1 MGGLADTGVP
11 GTASG
16 GRKHKPAPAPSQL
29 CPVTFPPGWAKSRNA
44 NNSYWDLTGSCKV
57 LCGHQRGSRDPQIPL
72 PVQSPRP
79 RPSPGHRPQGP
90 PGLTLLSGHL
100 QAAARPGEPGWWARP
115 PGPTVRSA
123 AGHQA
128 GAGAGLAW
136 GTEGTWPERPDRRA
150 TPFES
155 CHGKKQGPHPPS
167 CVPGSLGKQAEG
179 PRAQPTSSP
188 QPPRGRQLSRPCPA
202 PGDPAATSGRGG
214 GATPRDLLM
223 ENH

>member
-11 GTASG
+11 GTAGG
-16 GRKHKPAPAPSQL
+16 GRKHEPAPAPSQL

-57 LCGHQRGSRDPQIPL
+57 LCGHQRGTRDPQIPL
-72 PVQSPRP
+72 P
-79 RPSPGHRPQGP
+79 
-90 PGLTLLSGHL
+90 
-100 QAAARPGEPGWWARP
+100 RPGGPRARAIPWAQATGAPRSDTAVRP
-115 PGPTVRSA
+115 PAGCSTSGGARMVGGTPGPTVRSA

-167 CVPGSLGKQAEG
+167 CAPGSLGKQDEG
-179 PRAQPTSSP
+179 PRAQPTSSL

-202 PGDPAATSGRGG
+202 PGDPAATSGGEG
-214 GATPRDLLM
+214 GAHP
-223 ENH
+223 EIC